1 MALLAWLWV
10 ILPVVEM
17 TFGNRPSQS
26 SNNVPLWTLGTVP
39 REILQSRGH
48 TGCRWGSMRVSNL
61 EMRPSWND
69 TPCDQCWEPLVTWFT
84 RAGPTCQGQF
94 QSYRAVSTAP
104 HVCDIQEKNRAVRLP
119 KAHKDL
125 ALPVSTI
132 PVGHICFVS
141 YGDASGG
148 STRAEEVQA
157 VYVVL
162 MAEQASLSHNPF
174 FLEISPCQACCSHCL
189 SSPKR
194 LLKATG
200 CVQYGVK
207 WY

>member
-1 MALLAWLWV
+1 M
-10 ILPVVEM
+10 
-17 TFGNRPSQS
+17 FGNRPSQS
-26 SNNVPLWTLGTVP
+26 SNNVPLWTLGTVL
-39 REILQSRGH
+39 RGILQSRGH

-61 EMRPSWND
+61 EIATELERHAMRSVLGTLGYLARQSRPDLSGPVSILQGRIN
-69 TPCDQCWEPLVTWFT
+69 
-84 RAGPTCQGQF
+84 RA
-94 QSYRAVSTAP
+94 
-104 HVCDIQEKNRAVRLP
+104 HVLDIQEKNRAVRLL
-119 KAHKDL
+119 KADKDL

-132 PVGHICFVS
+132 PVGHICFAS

-148 STRAEEVQA
+148 STLAEEVQA

-162 MAEQASLSHNPF
+162 MAEEASLSHNAG

-189 SSPKR
+189 CSPKR

-200 CVQYGVK
+200 CVHYGVM